1 MPRAPIRTAGVT
13 IKFGT
18 GWKFGTRKKF
28 GQPWRILSQKRR
40 VLL

>member
-1 MPRAPIRTAGVT
+1 MARAPIRTAGVT

-28 GQPWRILSQKRR
+28 GQPWQILSRKRQVR
-40 VLL
+40 L

>member
-1 MPRAPIRTAGVT
+1 MPRAPIRTAWVT

-28 GQPWRILSQKRR
+28 GQPWRILSRKRR